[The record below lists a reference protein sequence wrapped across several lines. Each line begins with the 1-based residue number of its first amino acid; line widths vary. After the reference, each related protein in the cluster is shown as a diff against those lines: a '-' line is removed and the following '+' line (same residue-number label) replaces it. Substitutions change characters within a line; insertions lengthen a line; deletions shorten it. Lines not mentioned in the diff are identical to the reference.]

1 MAIFIGSQLKPSETS
16 LYALSSAKA
25 WSERRKTILQWYEAL
40 LSMTTNSLQHVE
52 NHLLLLGR
60 QTAQERVGA
69 FLIEMNGR
77 QTSADVINLPMTR
90 RDIADYLGLTIETVS
105 RVLSNFQRKRYLKF
119 LDQMQ
124 RQFVVLNAAGLTE
137 LDDSRGAHR

>member
-1 MAIFIGSQLKPSETS
+1 MAIFIGSQLKPSETP

-25 WSERRKTILQWYEAL
+25 WSERRRTILQWYEAL

>member
-1 MAIFIGSQLKPSETS
+1 MAIFIGSQLKPSETP

-25 WSERRKTILQWYEAL
+25 WSERRRTILQWYEAL

-69 FLIEMNGR
+69 IEMNGR

-105 RVLSNFQRKRYLKF
+105 RVLSNFQRKRYSKWTKCS
-119 LDQMQ
+119 
-124 RQFVVLNAAGLTE
+124 V
-137 LDDSRGAHR
+137 SSSY

>member
-1 MAIFIGSQLKPSETS
+1 MAIFIGSQLKPSGTP

-69 FLIEMNGR
+69 IEMNGR

-105 RVLSNFQRKRYLKF
+105 RVLSNFQRKRYSKWTKCS
-119 LDQMQ
+119 
-124 RQFVVLNAAGLTE
+124 V
-137 LDDSRGAHR
+137 SSSY

>member
-1 MAIFIGSQLKPSETS
+1 MEIFIGSQLKPSETP

-25 WSERRKTILQWYEAL
+25 WSERRKTILHWYEAL

-69 FLIEMNGR
+69 IEMNGR

-105 RVLSNFQRKRYLKF
+105 RVLSNFQRKRYSKWTKCS
-119 LDQMQ
+119 
-124 RQFVVLNAAGLTE
+124 V
-137 LDDSRGAHR
+137 SSSY

>member
-1 MAIFIGSQLKPSETS
+1 
-16 LYALSSAKA
+16 
-25 WSERRKTILQWYEAL
+25 
-40 LSMTTNSLQHVE
+40 MTTNSLQHVE

-69 FLIEMNGR
+69 IEMNGR

-105 RVLSNFQRKRYLKF
+105 RVLSNFQRKRYSKWTKCS
-119 LDQMQ
+119 
-124 RQFVVLNAAGLTE
+124 V
-137 LDDSRGAHR
+137 SSSY